1 MFQHPYVVVAPA
13 ETVHV
18 EAWAGNGRPVAVI
31 PGLFGAAF
39 AFRKVTT
46 LLAAGGYRP
55 IVIEPL
61 GTGSSSRP
69 DKADYSLA
77 AQSARI
83 AAVPGF
89 MPSGPGV
96 LLSTA

>member
-39 AFRKVTT
+39 AFPHIPAIGNLVSFRPNAALIVPV
-46 LLAAGGYRP
+46 LAAAF
-55 IVIEPL
+55 VLCVL
-61 GTGSSSRP
+61 GSFIPAWRAVRMLP
-69 DKADYSLA
+69 AEALR
-77 AQSARI
+77 RI
-83 AAVPGF
+83 
-89 MPSGPGV
+89 
-96 LLSTA
+96 